1 MDAPVT
7 PFPNV
12 HAARIPAD
20 DLPPSPVT
28 AAEVAR
34 TRQEVDRA
42 SLLPPRV
49 FHDPAVFAWEQEA
62 WFARS
67 WVCVGREDDAADRGT
82 YFLARI
88 AGESVMVLRGADGM
102 LRAFHNVCRHRG
114 STILGEPTGPL
125 VRIQCPYH
133 AWTYALDGRLVG
145 AQTSDS
151 IPGFDKK
158 NFHLVS
164 VAIASWEG
172 FLFINQDP
180 NPEPFEE
187 AFASL
192 LGRFE
197 RFNLPTL
204 TVARTIEYD
213 VKSNWKLVFQNYSE
227 CYHCSPV
234 HPQLTKITPSNSG
247 ENDLFEGPFLG
258 GYMVMNEQHES
269 LSMSGQA
276 CGVPVGDLD
285 EADMRRVYYYS
296 IFPNMLLSLHPDYV
310 MAHYI
315 TPVAPD
321 RSLITCEWL
330 FHPDSVRDETW
341 NVEDGIAFWDLTNR
355 QDWHVCEISQA
366 GIQSRGYRP
375 GPYSS
380 RESLSVMFDR
390 EVLNA
395 LSRDGEGGGDID

>member
-1 MDAPVT
+1 MATFVKTRD
-7 PFPNV
+7 
-12 HAARIPAD
+12 IPIAGAHT
-20 DLPPSPVT
+20 LPQEFFVSP
-28 AAEVAR
+28 E
-34 TRQEVDRA
+34 
-42 SLLPPRV
+42 L
-49 FHDPAVFAWEQEA
+49 
-62 WFARS
+62 FAREREQIFARR
-67 WVCVGREDDAADRGT
+67 WVCIGRESKIANKGD
-82 YFLARI
+82 YFLHTI
-88 AGESVMVLRGADGM
+88 GMESIIVLRDQSGEI
-102 LRAFHNVCRHRG
+102 RAHYNSCRHRG
-114 STILGEPTGPL
+114 ARMCEAASGSFSET
-125 VRIQCPYH
+125 IQCPYH

-187 AFASL
+187 AYASL

-213 VKSNWKLVFQNYSE
+213 VKANWKLVFQNYSE

-285 EADMRRVYYYS
+285 EADMKRVYYYS

-310 MAHYI
+310 MGARHHARRAGSLAHYLR
-315 TPVAPD
+315 VALSSGQ
-321 RSLITCEWL
+321 RSRRDVERGGRHRVLGSHQPSGL
-330 FHPDSVRDETW
+330 ARLRDQPGGDSVAR
-341 NVEDGIAFWDLTNR
+341 L
-355 QDWHVCEISQA
+355 S
-366 GIQSRGYRP
+366 P
-375 GPYSS
+375 GTVLEP
-380 RESLSVMFDR
+380 RESLGDVR
-390 EVLNA
+390 PRGPQ
-395 LSRDGEGGGDID
+395 RDSAATARVAATSIELIY

>member
-1 MDAPVT
+1 MATFVKTRDIPIAGAHTLPQEFFT
-7 PFPNV
+7 SPELF
-12 HAARIPAD
+12 AQEFDRI
-20 DLPPSPVT
+20 
-28 AAEVAR
+28 
-34 TRQEVDRA
+34 
-42 SLLPPRV
+42 
-49 FHDPAVFAWEQEA
+49 
-62 WFARS
+62 FARR
-67 WVCVGREDDAADRGT
+67 WICIGRESKIAKNGD
-82 YFLARI
+82 YFLHTI
-88 AGESVMVLRGADGM
+88 GKESIIVLRDQSGEV
-102 LRAFHNVCRHRG
+102 RAHYNTCRHRG
-114 STILGEPTGPL
+114 ARMCEAASGTFSET
-125 VRIQCPYH
+125 IQCPYH

-158 NFHLVS
+158 NFPLVS
-164 VAIASWEG
+164 VAIAAWEG
-172 FLFINQDP
+172 FLFINLDP
-180 NPEPFEE
+180 NPEPFVE

-197 RFNLPTL
+197 RFNLPGL

-213 VKSNWKLVFQNYSE
+213 VKANWKLVFQNYSE

-234 HPQLTKITPSNSG
+234 HPQLVKITPSNSG

-258 GYMVMNEQHES
+258 GFMVMNEQHES

-276 CGVPVGDLD
+276 CGVPVGELD

-330 FHPDSVRDETW
+330 FHPDSVRDGTW

-366 GIQSRGYRP
+366 GIGSRGYRP

-395 LSRDGEGGGDID
+395 LGRDGEGGGDLD